1 MIDEKYVFDLPVKVE
16 ISTFCNI
23 QKIATGQSKWL
34 NNSLSTKF
42 CLFKE
47 YYKMIA
53 TDLSK
58 EKTQDIDPK
67 SIKQIDYIENSEQSG
82 NKPVLLIL

>member
-1 MIDEKYVFDLPVKVE
+1 
-16 ISTFCNI
+16 
-23 QKIATGQSKWL
+23 
-34 NNSLSTKF
+34 
-42 CLFKE
+42 
-47 YYKMIA
+47 MIA